1 MRKSAIAMLVI
12 SIILLIAGIVL
23 VSYGVYLNMPHSS
36 VYSYGHGYISYS
48 YRAVWTGHGGAGM
61 PFTEF
66 GRLLFDAGLLS
77 MNWRR
82 RRERL
87 TESMPKLRR
96 GMRRML
102 SSMILQRLQS
112 RIRML
117 HDVDLSAYMRYSL
130 WESSIQGE

>member
-77 MNWRR
+77 MAVFVILLVHKPVDKELEEK
-82 RRERL
+82 ER
-87 TESMPKLRR
+87 KAD
-96 GMRRML
+96 
-102 SSMILQRLQS
+102 
-112 RIRML
+112 RIDAEAAKRNADDAVV
-117 HDVDLSAYMRYSL
+117 HDTAETAEPHKDAP
-130 WESSIQGE
+130 